1 MENLLK
7 ELNNILDEA
16 EIKANKIKQLAEERK
31 FKLQKVLDKIDPL
44 ADSLWDEIEKLYAE
58 NLKEE
63 AEEKEKEYDELDD
76 AITSIDDEIYQLN
89 TLIEDLEN
97 LKLNDYA
104 LEDFDKDLNDE
115 TIKKYL

>member
-58 NLKEE
+58 NDTANDTGGAHIRL
-63 AEEKEKEYDELDD
+63 Y
-76 AITSIDDEIYQLN
+76 TSHLH
-89 TLIEDLEN
+89 
-97 LKLNDYA
+97 
-104 LEDFDKDLNDE
+104 F
-115 TIKKYL
+115 